1 MLIMEI
7 QERISLLLKT
17 KQIPQVVLSK
27 HFNVSIQTVNQ
38 WTKPG
43 KSVGLEVVKK
53 LLDYFPDLNARWLI
67 LGTGEMF
74 ESEAQNENEL
84 TTIIDSRVEEILK
97 KYNLTKK

>member
-1 MLIMEI
+1 MK
-7 QERISLLLKT
+7 ERIRILIESQKITKAQLSRDLGVSPVAISKWLNKDNAFGIESL
-17 KQIPQVVLSK
+17 
-27 HFNVSIQTVNQ
+27 
-38 WTKPG
+38 
-43 KSVGLEVVKK
+43 KK
-53 LLDYFPDLNARWLI
+53 LLIRFPNLNARWLI